1 MPAMQAT
8 TNFVDGVVVHQ
19 GDLNNLSTN
28 INTLCQQT
36 TGKTPSQAASS
47 KPITQVDLNT
57 TQSISDTS
65 LTLVSWNVASTST
78 TDTIWVASNP
88 TLLTIV
94 TPGWYAIEFQVCWSS
109 GRMQNRVIGMMVN
122 GTTPTANSIAELNDG
137 FSSITDVTLFKQ
149 RVTGYAHL
157 GQGATLYAYV
167 VQTSGGAIN
176 LNPNSVSYPGTFMSV
191 RWDAP

>member
-8 TNFVDGVVVHQ
+8 TNFADGVVVHQ

-36 TGKTPSQAASS
+36 TGKTPAQAASS
-47 KPITQVDLNT
+47 KPVTQVDINAN
-57 TQSISDTS
+57 QSISDTT
-65 LTLVSWNVASTST
+65 LTLVSWNLASTSI
-78 TDTIWVASNP
+78 TDTIWVASSP
-88 TLLTIV
+88 TVLTIV
-94 TPGWYAIEFQVCWSS
+94 TPGWYAIELQVCWST

-137 FSSITDVTLFKQ
+137 FTSITDVTLFKQ
-149 RVTGYAHL
+149 RVTGYVHL
-157 GQGATLYAYV
+157 NQGATLYAYV

-176 LNPNSVSYPGTFMSV
+176 ITPNSVSYPGTFMSV

>member
-36 TGKTPSQAASS
+36 TGKTPSQTASS

-57 TQSISDTS
+57 TQSIPDSAI
-65 LTLVSWNVASTST
+65 TLVSWNVASTSI
-78 TDTIWVASNP
+78 TDTIWVASGP
-88 TLLTIV
+88 TVLTIV
-94 TPGWYAIEFQVCWSS
+94 TPGFYTIDFQACWANAA
-109 GRMQNRVIGMMVN
+109 MNNRVLGIMVN
-122 GTTPTANSIAELNDG
+122 GTTPTANSIGESNAGNG
-137 FSSITDVTLFKQ
+137 STTSLFMH
-149 RVTGYAHL
+149 RCTAYAHL
-157 GQGATLYAYV
+157 NQGATLYAYV
-167 VQTSGGAIN
+167 VQSSGGGAVN
-176 LNPNSVSYPGTFMSV
+176 LNPSSVSFPGTFMSV